1 MIPLL
6 YFTDWFMCCYV
17 KTLPWGTVLR
27 VWDMFFFEGDK
38 IFLRVALAVLSMSKN
53 TLLKECP
60 EQMEM
65 MQYLRNLPPALLL
78 VKKLIP
84 TMLKLPL
91 KRNTIEDVRQSA
103 TEQYLK
109 EHPREAAKAAAV
121 AAAPAAPAPFPVL
134 VAAPSYAA
142 VTAHPATERPVIVPT
157 PAAPAPVPTPAASPR
172 PASAHSQHGAIIAEA
187 QV

>member
-1 MIPLL
+1 MDEQGMIPLL
-6 YFTDWFMCCYV
+6 YFTDWFMCCFV

-38 IFLRVALAVLSMSKN
+38 IFFRVALAVLSMSKN

-65 MQYLRNLPPALLL
+65 MQYLRNLPPALLW

-91 KRNTIEDVRQSA
+91 KRNTIEDVRGFA
-103 TEQYLK
+103 VAQYLK
-109 EHPREAAKAAAV
+109 EHPEEAAKTASG
-121 AAAPAAPAPFPVL
+121 AAAPTAPA
-134 VAAPSYAA
+134 
-142 VTAHPATERPVIVPT
+142 VI
-157 PAAPAPVPTPAASPR
+157 APVPTPAASPR
-172 PASAHSQHGAIIAEA
+172 PPSAHSHHGAIIAEA

>member
-1 MIPLL
+1 MDKQDMIPLL

-109 EHPREAAKAAAV
+109 EHPREAAKAAAAAVPPAPTTAV
-121 AAAPAAPAPFPVL
+121 ATAPASTSRSSPVTSRTG
-134 VAAPSYAA
+134 A
-142 VTAHPATERPVIVPT
+142 TALATSSRT
-157 PAAPAPVPTPAASPR
+157 SPVPP
-172 PASAHSQHGAIIAEA
+172 SARYDQSIG
-187 QV
+187 VSMF